1 MQLPLKTI
9 HIKHVK
15 TLLWIT
21 TYIQIN
27 KIQEEDGRS
36 TNVKSTHLRVSITSV
51 IWQPQND
58 RENPDEFQIFTRNAL
73 EFTWCNQNKNFW
85 TSFTKSKR
93 FQLHMSWL
101 KCSLL
106 TFNEEDYL
114 KNFAFW
120 FFFLATWVNIAALLY
135 VREAIGRGFCLQ

>member
-1 MQLPLKTI
+1 M
-9 HIKHVK
+9 
-15 TLLWIT
+15 
-21 TYIQIN
+21 
-27 KIQEEDGRS
+27 
-36 TNVKSTHLRVSITSV
+36 

-73 EFTWCNQNKNFW
+73 EFTWYNQNKKFW

-114 KNFAFW
+114 KSFAFW

-135 VREAIGRGFCLQ
+135 VKEAIDRGFLFAIRKLRLSSDKLTALLPNLSANTLMCSRVISLILIMISIS